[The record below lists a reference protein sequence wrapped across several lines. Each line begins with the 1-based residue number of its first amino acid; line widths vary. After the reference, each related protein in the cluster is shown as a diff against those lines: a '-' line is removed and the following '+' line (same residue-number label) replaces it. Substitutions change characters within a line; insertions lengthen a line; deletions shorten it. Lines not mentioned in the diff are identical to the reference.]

1 MASRTNPFMPFIEDF
16 EKEAELFLTKYEDE
30 DAIETPQVID
40 INKIVSK
47 DMSLDVIDTEKLS
60 SDYSVQGIIALSAG
74 IVEVFDFDESGYLG
88 YEVEVPTVFVD
99 SDYSASAYRNV
110 ILAHEAFHW
119 YKHRH
124 YFLYRSKH
132 DLGSEFA
139 FRCNKKYAQVD
150 ANNEWTDEQKM
161 EWQARKIAPMILMPK
176 KALIKKV
183 YELANWKIGEGSI
196 GVERETILIRNI
208 ANFYNVPI
216 YVAAKRLVDI
226 GFALSA
232 DDTYVSKELNTT
244 SRHMRE
250 SKPLYKISK
259 KEAFELYCRNE
270 LFRDFLD
277 SGLFRYS
284 GFGIT
289 ARIQTRAV
297 GDIDYLAFRKIK
309 QTTGSHEAADGVMFQ
324 KRQTYEEKYSF
335 RNTPHNAE
343 LFDRLQAYER
353 QFSSIHDRNVA
364 TAKTANEMMFQYMQN
379 AKWNTSIFQEKTL
392 LSAMD
397 YTRIQNKDYKFK
409 LPAYVAMAVG
419 LNITLQEF
427 QEILQQ
433 AGLNLKR
440 GDIQHDAYAFL
451 LTIMNG
457 VSIDECNEFLESIG
471 VETLGTHER
480 STTWS
485 GSNFK

>member
-1 MASRTNPFMPFIEDF
+1 MASRNNPFMPFIEDF
-16 EKEAELFLTKYEDE
+16 EKEAELFLTKYEYK
-30 DAIETPQVID
+30 DAIENPQAID
-40 INKIVSK
+40 INRIVSH
-47 DMSLDVIDTEKLS
+47 DMSLDIIDTEKLS
-60 SDYSVQGIIALSAG
+60 PDYSVQGIIALSAG
-74 IVEVFDFDESGYLG
+74 IIEVFDFDEGGYLG
-88 YEVEVPTVFVD
+88 YEVELPTVFVD
-99 SDYSASAYRNV
+99 SDYMASAYRNV

-124 YFLYRSKH
+124 YFVYRNKQDS
-132 DLGSEFA
+132 GSEFA
-139 FRCNKKYAQVD
+139 FRCNKKYAQVNISD
-150 ANNEWTDEQKM
+150 EWTDEQKM

-183 YELANWKIGEGSI
+183 CELADWKIGEESI
-196 GVERETILIRNI
+196 GVERERILIRNI
-208 ANFYNVPI
+208 ADFYDVPI
-216 YVAAKRLVDI
+216 YVAAKRMADI
-226 GFALSA
+226 GYILATDNA
-232 DDTYVSKELNTT
+232 YVKKELNTA
-244 SRHMRE
+244 SRRMHE
-250 SKPLYKISK
+250 SKPLYKISP

-284 GFGIT
+284 GYGIA
-289 ARIQTRAV
+289 ARIQTRAI
-297 GDIDYLAFRKIK
+297 GDIDCLAFRKVMQPIG
-309 QTTGSHEAADGVMFQ
+309 TDESSRDVMFQ

-343 LFDRLQAYER
+343 LLDKLQAYER
-353 QFSSIHDRNVA
+353 QFYFIHDRNVA
-364 TAKTANEMMFQYMQN
+364 TTKTANELMLQYMQN
-379 AKWNTSIFQEKTL
+379 VKWNTSIFQEKTL

-397 YTRIQNKDYKFK
+397 YTRIQNKDHPFK

-419 LNITLQEF
+419 LNLTLQEF

-440 GDIQHDAYAFL
+440 GDKQHDAYAFL
-451 LTIMNG
+451 LTVMNG
-457 VSIDECNEFLESIG
+457 KSIDECNDFLESIG
-471 VETLGTHER
+471 VKTLGTHER